1 MILTWEMDPVLLHL
15 GGLEL
20 RWYGLLFAAGFFLGT
35 LVLKQ
40 VFLAEKKPLAD
51 LDPLLGYMVVGVVV
65 GARLGH
71 CLFYEPQYYL
81 AHPWEIPMV
90 WHGGLAS
97 HGAVLGMF
105 VSLWWFA
112 KKRGYP
118 YLWLLDRIALLVPL
132 AGALIRVGNFF
143 NSEILG
149 QPTGGNF
156 GVIFAN
162 VDRVPRHPAQLY
174 EALCYLA
181 LFFFEWIWYR
191 RQQKKKFAGTILGQM
206 LTGIFLARFAL
217 EGLKE
222 VQVPFESG
230 WWLNLGQLLSLPF
243 LVLGLWLLLKKGKTS
258 P

>member
-1 MILTWEMDPVLLHL
+1 MILTWNTDPVLLHL

-20 RWYGLLFAAGFFLGT
+20 RWYGLLFALGFFLGT
-35 LVLKQ
+35 LLLKR
-40 VFLAEKKPLAD
+40 VFVAEKKPLAD
-51 LDPLLGYMVVGVVV
+51 LDPLLGYMVVGVVL

-71 CLFYEPQYYL
+71 CLFYEPEYYL
-81 AHPWEIPMV
+81 RHPWEIPMV

-97 HGAVLGMF
+97 HGAGLGMF
-105 VSLWWFA
+105 AALWWFS

-149 QPTGGNF
+149 RPTGGDF
-156 GVIFAN
+156 GVVFAN
-162 VDRVPRHPAQLY
+162 VDALPRHPAQLY
-174 EALCYLA
+174 EAFCYLA
-181 LFFFEWIWYR
+181 LFFFEWIWYLSH
-191 RQQKKKFAGTILGQM
+191 QKKKFDGKILGQM
-206 LTGIFLARFAL
+206 LTGIFLSRLLL

-243 LVLGLWLLLKKGKTS
+243 LVLGLWLLLKKGKT
-258 P
+258 